1 MEMGNTTKQIFT
13 LLYYI
18 TTEWNDNKHVITT
31 NPSPVKGDIT
41 IATIRLQTYLFAPY
55 RDGEG
60 GVIDSAVGASPHP
73 ILLYPYGVDPQQI
86 KSRRDDT
93 K

>member
-1 MEMGNTTKQIFT
+1 MEMGNITKQIFT

-31 NPSPVKGDIT
+31 NPSSVKGDIT

-55 RDGEG
+55 GDEEE
-60 GVIDSAVGASPHP
+60 GVIDSVVGASPHP
-73 ILLYPYGVDPQQI
+73 ILLNPYGVEAQQI
-86 KSRRDDT
+86 KLCKGDI

>member
-18 TTEWNDNKHVITT
+18 TTEWNDNKHIITT

-41 IATIRLQTYLFAPY
+41 ITTIRLKTKLFAPD
-55 RDGEG
+55 RGVGWEG
-60 GVIDSAVGASPHP
+60 
-73 ILLYPYGVDPQQI
+73 
-86 KSRRDDT
+86 
-93 K
+93 